1 MTKAV
6 SVMCTAVSKQTGKPC
21 KLKAIPGGTVCRFH
35 GGAAKQVKAKAAV
48 RAELITWG
56 VADALDDP
64 GEVLLRLVTQSRKRA
79 DLYAHLLQEAFEAAE
94 RLKQA
99 HAAGMNIEAEGD
111 AYADTA
117 ETARGD
123 LDRLFSTGG
132 VAALVGN
139 TYGAAKDVGVYV
151 TGEAMRGLADL
162 EAKERDR
169 CANFA
174 AKAVAAGL
182 MKRQVEIAELQGQL
196 LAKALA
202 ALPAILR
209 KAGANDEMLQI
220 VASELGPLEAA

>member
-1 MTKAV
+1 MTSAV

-99 HAAGMNIEAEGD
+99 HAAGMNIEPEGD

-123 LDRLFSTGG
+123 LDRIFNTGG
-132 VAALVGN
+132 VAARDQGKPRRLEVAYGLSTCRLVDRR
-139 TYGAAKDVGVYV
+139 AS
-151 TGEAMRGLADL
+151 TG
-162 EAKERDR
+162 
-169 CANFA
+169 
-174 AKAVAAGL
+174 
-182 MKRQVEIAELQGQL
+182 
-196 LAKALA
+196 
-202 ALPAILR
+202 
-209 KAGANDEMLQI
+209 
-220 VASELGPLEAA
+220 

>member
-1 MTKAV
+1 MAW
-6 SVMCTAVSKQTGKPC
+6 G
-21 KLKAIPGGTVCRFH
+21 L
-35 GGAAKQVKAKAAV
+35 GAAH
-48 RAELITWG
+48 
-56 VADALDDP
+56 DDP

-94 RLKQA
+94 RLKSA
-99 HAAGMNIEAEGD
+99 HEAGQHLEALGD
-111 AYADTA
+111 PESDDG
-117 ETARGD
+117 ETARRD
-123 LDRLFSTGG
+123 LDRIFNTGG

-139 TYGAAKDVGVYV
+139 TYGAAKDVRVYV
-151 TGEAMRGLADL
+151 TGEAIRGLADL

-182 MKRQVEIAELQGQL
+182 MKRQVELAELQGQL

-202 ALPAILR
+202 ALPAILK

-220 VASELGPLEAA
+220 VASELGALDAA